1 MEEVRALRR
10 EKELIL
16 EELYKAQDNIS
27 RMKIEKNNKTIDLY
41 DPNNP
46 DILHRKISKIFF
58 ISNIFKVKKIIK
70 FFF

>member
-27 RMKIEKNNKTIDLY
+27 RMKIEKNNKTIDMY

-46 DILHRKISKIFF
+46 DILHRKISKIIFLPACNCTNFF
-58 ISNIFKVKKIIK
+58 K
-70 FFF
+70 